1 MELQNFKTGYKEHIQ
16 DFRNNRSK
24 TGFSCHILN
33 IGHAHDNT
41 ENTLK
46 ILNTQGK
53 GPYLNTLEK
62 FHIYKTKKTGVL
74 LNDNCADTCNPIF
87 ELLL

>member
-1 MELQNFKTGYKEHIQ
+1 VHIQ
-16 DFRNNRSK
+16 DIRNNRSK
-24 TGFSCHILN
+24 AGFSHHILN
-33 IGHAHDNT
+33 TRHAYNSI
-41 ENTLK
+41 ENTLQ

-62 FHIYKTKKTGVL
+62 FHIYKTNKTDIL
-74 LNDNCADTCNPIF
+74 LNDNYADTYNPIF